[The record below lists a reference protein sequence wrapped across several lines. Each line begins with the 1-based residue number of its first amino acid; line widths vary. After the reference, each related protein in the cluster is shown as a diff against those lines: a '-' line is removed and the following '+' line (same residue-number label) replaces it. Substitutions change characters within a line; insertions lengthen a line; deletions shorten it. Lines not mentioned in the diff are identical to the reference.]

1 MKMYI
6 SGFSECDKHK
16 DAIEALK
23 AKLCD
28 LGFEAVIETGN
39 HLVDVLALI
48 QADVAYFIDGWFN
61 VARYRSDFDICIIE
75 DKPIIFQKPLPIYD
89 DYKKTINLQNTLH
102 EVTGVSF
109 NKIRSPSRKQELFY
123 ARTLFAWYCHNV
135 IGMALSSIGQLI
147 NRDHST
153 ICCCLKKYDELMEAK
168 NEPDFRINQQRLME
182 MMNRPMLRCEN
193 K

>member
-6 SGFSECDKHK
+6 SGFNECDKHK

-39 HLVDVLALI
+39 HLVDFLALV
-48 QADVAYFIDGWFN
+48 QADVAYFIDGWFEIRRCRMDFAIC
-61 VARYRSDFDICIIE
+61 VDSDKNII
-75 DKPIIFQKPLPIYD
+75 IQKPLPMYD
-89 DYKKTINLQNTLH
+89 DYRKTINLQKVLY
-102 EVTGVSF
+102 EITGVSF
-109 NKIRSPSRKQELFY
+109 DEIRSPSRKQELFY

-135 IGMALSSIGQLI
+135 LKMKLSSIGQLI

-153 ICCCLKKYDELMEAK
+153 VCCCLKKYHELMDAK
-168 NEPDFRINQQRLME
+168 NEPDFSMNQQRLVE
-182 MMNRPMLRCEN
+182 MMNRR
-193 K
+193 

>member
-16 DAIEALK
+16 DAIETLK

-28 LGFEAVIETGN
+28 LGFEAIVETGN
-39 HLVDVLALI
+39 HLVDVLALV
-48 QADVAYFIDGWFN
+48 QADVAYFIDGWFEIS
-61 VARYRSDFDICIIE
+61 RCRMDFAICVTCDKTIIL
-75 DKPIIFQKPLPIYD
+75 QNPLPMYD
-89 DYKKTINLQNTLH
+89 NYRKTLNLQNTLH

-109 NKIRSPSRKQELFY
+109 DKIRSPSRKQELFY

-135 IGMALSSIGQLI
+135 MGMTLSSIGRLI
-147 NRDHST
+147 NRDHSS
-153 ICCCLKKYDELMEAK
+153 ICCCLKKYEELMEAK
-168 NEPDFRINQQRLME
+168 NEPDFRMYKQRLME